1 MKKTW
6 MPTAA
11 GILDIVCGAFALIG
25 SFGCVVGGGIVSL
38 VQEVPRFVPALTMA
52 MALPLLIVGI
62 LAIVG
67 GVYAL
72 KRAKWGLALTGSI
85 VALFPSWPLGIAAI
99 VFTVLAK
106 NEFE

>member
-1 MKKTW
+1 L
-6 MPTAA
+6 A
-11 GILDIVCGAFALIG
+11 
-25 SFGCVVGGGIVSL
+25 VVWL
-38 VQEVPRFVPALTMA
+38 
-52 MALPLLIVGI
+52 

-72 KRAKWGLALTGSI
+72 KRARRGWALTGSI

-99 VFTVLAK
+99 VFTILAK

>member
-6 MPTAA
+6 MPTTA
-11 GILDIVCGAFALIG
+11 GILDIISGAFALIG
-25 SFGCVVGGGIVSL
+25 SFGCVVGGGIVRFL
-38 VQEVPRFVPALTMA
+38 PEVPRFVPAVTMA
-52 MALPLLIVGI
+52 MAVPLLVVGI

-67 GVYAL
+67 GIYAV
-72 KRAKWGLALTGSI
+72 KRKRWGWAITGSI